1 MTIPEAGTTLPS
13 VEQRSAREGRS
24 AASASSDDAHRQLA
38 WQREME
44 RAQLAHWFKGK
55 PHAQGRDRNNNSTQ
69 DQSFERRHSLASAK
83 TVHGAVAT
91 PSAGSPLVLSQASP
105 AWPRPGIQAP
115 LAPFVASVQP
125 DGIAPRSL
133 SHGSARDPASTST
146 VESTPHPRPLLPSA
160 TGARLASLEHP
171 TASNTSPAPQAN
183 EPPESQTWHAAFEI
197 PSSQAPVR
205 IHEESMPSG
214 QALWIAMRADDQT
227 LTALLPQ
234 LVLDLQRAQA
244 LQGRQLHQVVCN
256 GELVWR
262 SGDFFPRGASRNDFP
277 HLPASKEIPW
287 PSTQ

>member
-1 MTIPEAGTTLPS
+1 MTIPETGSTLPS

-24 AASASSDDAHRQLA
+24 AASAGSDDAHRQLA

-55 PHAQGRDRNNNSTQ
+55 PHAQGRDRDSNSTQ
-69 DQSFERRHSLASAK
+69 DQSLERRHSLASAK
-83 TVHGAVAT
+83 TIHGAAATSSVA
-91 PSAGSPLVLSQASP
+91 SPLVLSQASL
-105 AWPRPGIQAP
+105 AWPRPGVQAP
-115 LAPFVASVQP
+115 LAPLVASVQP
-125 DGIAPRSL
+125 DGIVSRSP
-133 SHGSARDPASTST
+133 SHGVARDPASTTT
-146 VESTPHPRPLLPSA
+146 VESPLHLRPLLPSA
-160 TGARLASLEHP
+160 TGARVASLEHP
-171 TASNTSPAPQAN
+171 TASYTPPEPQPN
-183 EPPESQTWHAAFEI
+183 EPSESQTWHAAFES

-205 IHEESMPSG
+205 IHEESMPPG
-214 QALWIAMRADDQT
+214 QAIWIAMRADDQA
-227 LTALLPQ
+227 LTALLPR